1 MRYSRSGLSLFNT
14 GSNIV
19 KGVKKMAKKR
29 TQTAY
34 TRNRERIM
42 RQLRRERARG
52 KETFLPYI
60 PTERE
65 LRKQGVKGKELSAL
79 TRELKKI
86 TPKKIREYTV
96 AIDIIEI
103 DFDDTWKSKLI
114 EIIEQAPD
122 ERTFYHKRVEYH
134 EDYTEK
140 KGSLIKAI
148 EELYTNSKSQAED
161 EAINRK
167 IEENLEEITMDVDMW
182 NYDSNQS
189 RVEDAIDTIELLIKK
204 IGAD

>member
-1 MRYSRSGLSLFNT
+1 MRYSGGGFSLFNNGT
-14 GSNIV
+14 NIV

-65 LRKQGVKGKELSAL
+65 LRKQGVKGKELAAL

-96 AIDIIEI
+96 DIDVIEI

-122 ERTFYHKRVEYH
+122 ERTFYHRRVEYH

-140 KGSLIKAI
+140 KASIIQAI
-148 EELYTNSKSQAED
+148 EELYINSESQAED

-167 IEENLEEITMDVDMW
+167 IEENLEEISLDVDVW
-182 NYDSNQS
+182 NYDSSQS

-204 IGAD
+204 IGAK

>member
-1 MRYSRSGLSLFNT
+1 
-14 GSNIV
+14 
-19 KGVKKMAKKR
+19 MAKKR

-42 RQLRRERARG
+42 RQLRRERARE
-52 KETFLPYI
+52 KKTFLPYI
-60 PTERE
+60 PTEKE
-65 LRKQGVKGKELSAL
+65 LRKQGVKGKELAAL

-96 AIDIIEI
+96 DIDVIEVG
-103 DFDDTWKSKLI
+103 FDDTWKSKLI

-122 ERTFYHKRVEYH
+122 ERTFYHKRVAYH
-134 EDYTEK
+134 VDYTGK
-140 KGSLIKAI
+140 KDSLIQAI
-148 EELYTNSKSQAED
+148 EEMYINSTSQAED

-167 IEENLEEITMDVDMW
+167 IEENLEEISIDVDVW
-182 NYDSNQS
+182 NFDSMQS

-204 IGAD
+204 IGAN

>member
-1 MRYSRSGLSLFNT
+1 
-14 GSNIV
+14 
-19 KGVKKMAKKR
+19 MAKKR

-65 LRKQGVKGKELSAL
+65 LRKQGVKGKELAAL

-96 AIDIIEI
+96 DIDVIEF
-103 DFDDTWKSKLI
+103 DFNDTWKTKLI

-122 ERTFYHKRVEYH
+122 ERTFYHKRVAYH
-134 EDYTEK
+134 VDYTEK
-140 KGSLIKAI
+140 KGSLIRSI
-148 EELYTNSKSQAED
+148 EELYMYSESQAED

-167 IEENLEEITMDVDMW
+167 IEENLEEITMDVDVW

-189 RVEDAIDTIELLIKK
+189 RIEDAIDTIELLIKK

>member
-1 MRYSRSGLSLFNT
+1 
-14 GSNIV
+14 
-19 KGVKKMAKKR
+19 MAKKR
-29 TQTAY
+29 KQTAY

-52 KETFLPYI
+52 KEIFLPYI

-65 LRKQGVKGKELSAL
+65 LRNQGVKGKELAAL
-79 TRELKKI
+79 TLELKKI

-96 AIDIIEI
+96 PIQAIEQA
-103 DFDDTWKSKLI
+103 FDDTWKSKLI

-134 EDYTEK
+134 EDHTEK
-140 KGSLIKAI
+140 KDSLIQAI

-167 IEENLEEITMDVDMW
+167 IEENLEEISLDVDVW
-182 NYDSNQS
+182 NYDSSQS
-189 RVEDAIDTIELLIKK
+189 RVEDAINTIELLIKK
-204 IGAD
+204 IGAN

>member
-1 MRYSRSGLSLFNT
+1 
-14 GSNIV
+14 
-19 KGVKKMAKKR
+19 MAKKR
-29 TQTAY
+29 KQTAY

-42 RQLRRERARG
+42 RQLRRERERG

-96 AIDIIEI
+96 DIDVIEI
-103 DFDDTWKSKLI
+103 DFDDTWKTKLI

-134 EDYTEK
+134 EEYTEK
-140 KGSLIKAI
+140 KDSLI
-148 EELYTNSKSQAED
+148 QA
-161 EAINRK
+161 
-167 IEENLEEITMDVDMW
+167 IEENLEGISLDVDVW
-182 NYDSNQS
+182 NYDSSQS

-204 IGAD
+204 IGAN

>member
-1 MRYSRSGLSLFNT
+1 MRYSRSGLSLFNP

-65 LRKQGVKGKELSAL
+65 LRKQGVKGKELAEL

-96 AIDIIEI
+96 DIDVIEI
-103 DFDDTWKSKLI
+103 DFDDTWKTKLI
-114 EIIEQAPD
+114 EIIEQATD
-122 ERTFYHKRVEYH
+122 ERTFYHKRVAYH
-134 EDYTEK
+134 VDYTEK
-140 KGSLIKAI
+140 KASLIRSI
-148 EELYTNSKSQAED
+148 EELYMYSESQAED

-167 IEENLEEITMDVDMW
+167 IEENLEEITMDVDVW